1 MNQNFIYEIAS
12 SASAIFQSLCS
23 LEERDSRARRFLSQE
38 TLSEEAGTSCDRL
51 RTAMFLLSVSAA
63 KILEDSVD
71 WDEVE
76 GVFSYDYLE
85 ASSVLPPHDD
95 RSLPAWLWQ
104 RLTPEWWGEFS
115 ESGVVNNE
123 RHQWLVHQIYL
134 WGHTRGIVMLTP
146 DFALEVDQ
154 LKYKYLPEH
163 PTLSI
168 ALWRQAVEAGCTDGY
183 WPWVKASLSQ
193 VA

>member
-1 MNQNFIYEIAS
+1 
-12 SASAIFQSLCS
+12 
-23 LEERDSRARRFLSQE
+23 
-38 TLSEEAGTSCDRL
+38 
-51 RTAMFLLSVSAA
+51 
-63 KILEDSVD
+63 
-71 WDEVE
+71 
-76 GVFSYDYLE
+76 
-85 ASSVLPPHDD
+85 
-95 RSLPAWLWQ
+95 
-104 RLTPEWWGEFS
+104 
-115 ESGVVNNE
+115 
-123 RHQWLVHQIYL
+123 
-134 WGHTRGIVMLTP
+134 MLTP

>member
-1 MNQNFIYEIAS
+1 MSPSIPYGIAS
-12 SASAIFQSLCS
+12 LAGPVYHSLRT
-23 LEERDSRARRFLSQE
+23 LEERDGQARRFLGGVA
-38 TLSEEAGTSCDRL
+38 LAEEAGTTCDRL
-51 RTAMFLLSVSAA
+51 YTAMFLMSATVA
-63 KILEDSVD
+63 TILEEAVD
-71 WDEVE
+71 WDEVD
-76 GVFSYDYLE
+76 GVFTYEYLE
-85 ASSVLPPHDD
+85 VSIAPPHDD
-95 RSLPAWLWQ
+95 GSLPAWLWQ